1 LEHVIA
7 VAGEDAVAIG
17 SDFDGL
23 IVPPADLRT
32 VCALPVLVQR
42 MLDRGF
48 APERVVKVLGANYLA
63 VVSRLRPG
71 SPRPAS

>member
-1 LEHVIA
+1 
-7 VAGEDAVAIG
+7 VAGEEAVALG

-32 VCALPVLVQR
+32 VSRLPVLVQC

-48 APERVVKVLGANYLA
+48 TVERVSRVLGANYLA
-63 VVSRLRPG
+63 VLARQRPG
-71 SPRPAS
+71 